1 MHTGATVCETGF
13 EVNGRAYAPPSG
25 RAVAVICIDGCA
37 DSYLNAALSCGVM
50 PRLEKAL
57 GSGGFRTLAR
67 GALPSF
73 TNVNNACI
81 VTGAPPATTGI
92 SGNFFLDPETG
103 QEVMMNAPEFLRCDT
118 ILAAAGEAGRKVA
131 FVTAK
136 DKLRTLLSKGM
147 QGIAFSSEKV
157 DEARQETHGIAY
169 VEALVGRLKPDIY
182 SAEASLYVL
191 EAGVALAQAGLAD
204 FLYLSLTDYLQH
216 KFGPETPESLE
227 FYAAIDRET
236 GRLID
241 AGAVVAI
248 TADHGMNAKNRPDGT
263 PNVIFLESELLAEF
277 GGGLRVLCPI
287 TDPYVV
293 HHGALGSFV
302 SVHVDDLTRLPAM
315 VDWLRGRE
323 GVTEV
328 FTREEAVRILELP
341 GDRIGDL
348 SVLSGIDVVLG
359 RTPAD
364 HDLRLLEGGLRS
376 HGGRFEEMVPLIVTE
391 ALDRDYPLLGAGE
404 LRNFDIFDLACN
416 ATVKRET
423 GGA

>member
-1 MHTGATVCETGF
+1 MGTATGSDETGF
-13 EVNGRAYAPPSG
+13 EVNGRIYAPPAG
-25 RAVAVICIDGCA
+25 RVVAVICIDGCA
-37 DSYLNAALSCGVM
+37 DAYLNAALSRGAM
-50 PRLEKAL
+50 PRLERAL
-57 GSGGFRTLAR
+57 GNGGFRTLAR
-67 GALPSF
+67 AALPTF

-81 VTGAPPATTGI
+81 VTGVPPAATGI
-92 SGNFFLDPETG
+92 SGNFFLDPDTG
-103 QEVMMNAPEFLRCDT
+103 AEVMMNSPEFLRCGT
-118 ILAAAGEAGRKVA
+118 ILAAAGAAGRKVA

-136 DKLRTLLSKGM
+136 DKLRTLLSKGL

-157 DEARQETHGIAY
+157 DEARRETHGIAH

-191 EAGVALAQAGLAD
+191 EAGLALAHAGMAD

-216 KFGPETPESLE
+216 KFGPEAPECLA
-227 FYAAIDRET
+227 FYRAIDREI

-241 AGAVVAI
+241 FGAVAAI
-248 TADHGMNAKNRPDGT
+248 TADHGMNAKNRPDGS

-277 GGGLRVLCPI
+277 GTGLRVVCPI
-287 TDPYVV
+287 TDPYVA

-302 SVHVDDLTRLPAM
+302 SVHVNGVARLPAM
-315 VDWLRGRE
+315 VEWLRARE

-328 FTREEAVRILELP
+328 YTREEAVRDLELP

-348 SVLSGIDVVLG
+348 SVLSGSDVVLG

-391 ALDRDYPLLGAGE
+391 ALDASHPLLGGGE
-404 LRNFDIFDLACN
+404 IRNFDVFDLACN
-416 ATVKRET
+416 ATATKA